1 MSIPI
6 MKWIFERSPARG
18 CDRLVLLVL
27 ADFAN
32 DQGACWPSIATIAH
46 KANLSRRY
54 TIDILG
60 KLESAG
66 AIKVERRR
74 AGRVNK
80 SNVYQIVAP
89 ELALAGA
96 APEQAA
102 PPATAVPGAP
112 GDVPPLT
119 PPGEARPTRVM
130 KPASPDPS
138 INHQTQPT
146 GKPDS
151 EPGRP
156 AQPAQPSHRLF
167 LIAEALAE
175 VTGISFAANR
185 GHIFREAKEL
195 ARDATATPDA
205 IRLNYGEAGA
215 WYRADWRGLRGQK
228 PALSQVRSTWGS
240 LNGSKPPPAPAG
252 EAKGMGALR
261 EFIRR
266 EGIETNG
273 RN

>member
-1 MSIPI
+1 ML
-6 MKWIFERSPARG
+6 KWIFERSPARG

-32 DQGACWPSIATIAH
+32 DQGACWPSMATIAH

-54 TIDILG
+54 TIDILA

-74 AGRVNK
+74 AGRMNK
-80 SNVYQIVAP
+80 SNVYQINAP
-89 ELALAGA
+89 ALAGPA
-96 APEQAA
+96 AEQAA
-102 PPATAVPGAP
+102 APDKTVPGAP

-119 PPGEARPTRVM
+119 TPGEAQPTRVM
-130 KPASPDPS
+130 QPGSPDPS
-138 INHQTQPT
+138 INPQTQPSR
-146 GKPDS
+146 KPDS
-151 EPGRP
+151 T
-156 AQPAQPSHRLF
+156 PAQPSHGLF

-175 VTGISFAANR
+175 VTGISFEANR
-185 GHIFREAKEL
+185 GRIFREAKEL

-205 IRLNYGEAGA
+205 IRLNYGEGGA

-240 LNGSKPPPAPAG
+240 LKVAKPQPGPAG

-266 EGIETNG
+266 EGIENNV